1 MYIESFRIDGF
12 GIYNDVTVPQ
22 LPPGMSIFLG
32 ENEAGKSTC
41 LEFLR
46 TMLTG

>member
-1 MYIESFRIDGF
+1 MYIRSFHIDGF
-12 GIYNDVTVPQ
+12 GIYANVTVEN
-22 LPPGMSIFLG
+22 LVPGLTIFLG

-41 LEFLR
+41 MEFLR